1 MSSSYDKIIKN
12 FVQTIRE
19 SDKRGTSPYDTTA
32 EVLRVD
38 GDTAWVHIAGGVD
51 ETPVRKTIDC
61 KAGDV
66 VQLRVGGGR
75 AWITGNATAPPTDD
89 TKANKANENALS
101 ANKRAITAYK
111 TAEAE
116 ARDRKLIIREVAAGI
131 EVGFENSGYK
141 ALINGEGSFD
151 VVDASDNVIAS
162 FGTEVAMKSA
172 REQHIDEMG
181 NGYYSQNFMNIKSG
195 EIQLKRIIDGSAGI
209 YDGTYISGLTA
220 EGIKPSGT
228 NSFILHDGVYAEEE
242 TNLWYTTDNV
252 GADGLVGECFV
263 AGWVT
268 GSSQEVMF
276 TIPLTAPIANNY
288 DVEAVELTITVRQN
302 NKYLVGS
309 GSEGKDVVGASDT
322 EDLEV
327 FQCPSG
333 INVHYYRTSAFSGA
347 VNNDVCGIKVE
358 YAFNVT
364 KNQ

>member
-1 MSSSYDKIIKN
+1 MSATYDKIIKG
-12 FVQTIRE
+12 FAQAIKE
-19 SDKRGTSPYDTTA
+19 SGEKGTSPYDTTA

-51 ETPVRKTIDC
+51 ETPVKKTIDC
-61 KAGDV
+61 KAGDT

-89 TKANKANENALS
+89 TKANKANETAIS
-101 ANKRAITAYK
+101 ANKRAVTAYK

-151 VVDASDNVIAS
+151 VVDASNNVIAS

-252 GADGLVGECFV
+252 GTDGLVGECFV

-268 GSSQEVMF
+268 GSSKEVMF
-276 TIPLTAPIANNY
+276 TIPLTAPIVNNY

-347 VNNDVCGIKVE
+347 VNNDACGIKVE